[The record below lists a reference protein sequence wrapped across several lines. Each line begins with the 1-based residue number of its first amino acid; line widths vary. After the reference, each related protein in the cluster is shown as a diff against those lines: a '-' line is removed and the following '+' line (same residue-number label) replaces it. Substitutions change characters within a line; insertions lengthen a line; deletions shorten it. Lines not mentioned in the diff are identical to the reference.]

1 VARAL
6 ELAESYRASPDD
18 FTFCRILHSL
28 ASAIPQQAC
37 ATAFRHLSSTSAVER
52 PRNVLRA
59 GETVWGRG
67 PARLELGGGWSGG
80 EVVNAAVNLN
90 GQSQSKLTAS
100 RMAPAFARCSRS
112 SAAALS

>member
-28 ASAIPQQAC
+28 ASAISQQAC

-80 EVVNAAVNLN
+80 EVVNLN

-100 RMAPAFARCSRS
+100 RMAPACARCSRS